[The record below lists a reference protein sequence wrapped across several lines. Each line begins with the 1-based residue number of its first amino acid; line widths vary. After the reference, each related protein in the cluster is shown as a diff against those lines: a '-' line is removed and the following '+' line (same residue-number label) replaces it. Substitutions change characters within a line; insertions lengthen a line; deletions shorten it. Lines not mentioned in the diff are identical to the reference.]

1 VGKAVIEIASVFYG
15 GGVSTMGGAW
25 CPAIVSEIS
34 INLSCRSPPRTTV
47 ISKNIE
53 VIFDP
58 PCWGS
63 PTSKAVFTMFASPAA
78 I

>member
-1 VGKAVIEIASVFYG
+1 MIEIASVFYG
-15 GGVSTMGGAW
+15 GGVSAMGGAW
-25 CPAIVSEIS
+25 GPAIVSEIS
-34 INLSCRSPPRTTV
+34 INLSCRSPPGTTV

-53 VIFDP
+53 VIFYP

-63 PTSKAVFTMFASPAA
+63 TTSKAVFTISASPAA